1 MVSLMKILGSSMRWA
16 IASAIVLAASA
27 LHAQPPVRLP
37 DTVVTAT
44 RVVQPLSDLVADVS
58 TFERADIERLG
69 ITSLTEL
76 LARLPGL
83 QTVSSGDSQRVFIR
97 GADAR
102 MTALYIDGVRV
113 DSQDGLTLGGGAPW
127 DLVPLAQIE
136 RIEVLR
142 GPASAVYG
150 SDAMGGVVQVFTRQG
165 TGTPGHFAELGA
177 GSFNAQKARFGL
189 RGASGGWHYA
199 LSLGRE
205 QSDGFNTRPDLAH
218 TPDKESSNQ
227 RSTSLRLGY
236 DISLA
241 HQVQLTALD
250 TQRDSRYV
258 PWGGGADIPASGHL
272 SALALK
278 WAGRWSDDYRTQ
290 VSIARSAVAKSDA
303 APNDYKTSTQSA
315 LWENHLR
322 AFSGDLTAVLEQKRD
337 AFVALPTT
345 WDPRIEGDRTQNALA
360 LGYGVSMGP
369 HAVQLNARS
378 DRDSVFGS
386 HQTGSAAY
394 AYALSQRWRAS
405 LSTGSAFR
413 APTLEQVFGPY
424 GSQQLKP
431 ETNQS
436 HEMSLRYQD
445 AVSDL
450 RLVVYRNEIRDMISS
465 SATLDTCAAGFFCYY
480 NVGKASIQGSTLS
493 ARHQWGAFAL
503 QGSFDFLD
511 PRDDVTGKVLSL
523 RARRSMALGFDT
535 HTGAWQWGA
544 DWRAVGERFDN
555 AANTRTLG
563 AYELLGLHASTA
575 LGRDWKLVARIDN
588 ATDQSYQEVGD
599 YATPGRTFFVALQWN
614 QR

>member
-1 MVSLMKILGSSMRWA
+1 MVSHMKILGSSMQWTVACA
-16 IASAIVLAASA
+16 IALAASG
-27 LHAQPPVRLP
+27 LCAQSSVRLP

-44 RVVQPLSDLVADVS
+44 RVVQPLSDIVADVS

-69 ITSLTEL
+69 VTSLTEL
-76 LARLPGL
+76 LSRLPGL
-83 QTVSSGDSQRVFIR
+83 QTVSSGDTRRVFVR

-102 MTALYIDGVRV
+102 MTALYIDGVRI

-150 SDAMGGVVQVFTRQG
+150 SDAMGGVVQVFTRRG
-165 TGTPGHFAELGA
+165 TGTPGHFAELGV
-177 GSFNAQKARFGL
+177 GTFNTQKARFGL
-189 RGASGGWHYA
+189 RGTAGDWNYA
-199 LSLGRE
+199 LSLARE
-205 QSDGFNTRPDLAH
+205 QSDGFNTRPDLVH
-218 TPDKESSNQ
+218 TPDTESSNQ

-236 DISLA
+236 DVSPA
-241 HQVQLTALD
+241 HQLHLSALD
-250 TQRDSRYV
+250 SQRDSRYV
-258 PWGGGADIPASGHL
+258 PWGGGADIAASGHL

-278 WAGRWSDDYRTQ
+278 WQGRWSDNYRTQ
-290 VSIARSAVAKSDA
+290 VSLARSTVAKSDA
-303 APNDYKTSTQSA
+303 APNDYRTTTQSV

-322 AFSGDLTAVLEQKRD
+322 AFGGDLTAVLEQKRD

-360 LGYGVSMGP
+360 VGYGASMGA
-369 HAVQLNARS
+369 HTVQVNART
-378 DRDSVFGS
+378 DRDSVFGD
-386 HQTGSAAY
+386 HRTGSATY
-394 AYALSQRWRAS
+394 AYALSPRWRAS
-405 LSTGSAFR
+405 ASTGSAFR

-424 GSQQLKP
+424 GSQHLQP

-436 HEMSLRYQD
+436 HELGLRYTG

-480 NVGKASIQGSTLS
+480 NVGKASVQGSTLS
-493 ARHQWGAFAL
+493 ARRQWGAYAL
-503 QGSFDFLD
+503 QGSIDFLD

-523 RARRSMALGFDT
+523 RARRAMALGFET
-535 HTGAWQWGA
+535 QSGAWQWGA

-575 LGRDWKLVARIDN
+575 LGRDWKLVARVDN
-588 ATDQSYQEVGD
+588 LTDQSYQEVGD
-599 YATPGRTFFVALQWN
+599 YATPGRTFFVTLQWT
-614 QR
+614 QH